1 MTVIISVN
9 SIKIKNLGFTMGDV
23 KGFIKYK
30 KYDFN
35 KINVEERLTH
45 WDEFTVPLA
54 EEELRTQ
61 GARCMDCG
69 IPFCQSGCP
78 ISNIIPDWNDL
89 VYNNNWEEA
98 YRRLNRTNNFPE
110 FTGRVCPAPCENSCT
125 LAINKDAV
133 TIKNIEVS
141 IIEKAFKEGWV
152 SASALEKRS
161 GKKIAIVGSGP
172 AGLACADEL
181 NKKSHSVTVYEK
193 NEVIGGLL
201 TLGIPNFKLDKKIVK
216 RRLDLMKDEGVEF
229 KTNTEIGKDIL
240 LSELLEKYDAI
251 VLSGGAEQPRDLPV
265 EGRNLKGI
273 HFAMDYLTQQ
283 NRTNLGQTFNGNRIS
298 AKDKNVIVIGGG
310 DTGSD
315 CIGTANRQGAKSVLN
330 LELLTQPPVERSDEN
345 PWPQWALIERTSS
358 SHEEGVEKMFSVM
371 TKKFT
376 GDNGSVKKLHGIE
389 LKFGERDPITGR
401 KPINEIL
408 GSEFTLNADLVLL
421 AMGFT
426 GPVKNNLVNEL
437 DIELDK
443 RNNIKTD
450 EHRMTNIPGIFAA
463 GDMRMGQS
471 LVVWAINEGREAAQH
486 VDKYITV

>member
-1 MTVIISVN
+1 
-9 SIKIKNLGFTMGDV
+9 MGDIQ
-23 KGFIKYK
+23 GFIKYK

-35 KINVEERLTH
+35 KEAAESRVKH
-45 WDEFTVPLA
+45 WNEFTIPLP
-54 EEELRTQ
+54 EEELKAQ

-78 ISNIIPDWNDL
+78 ISNIIPDWNDF
-89 VYNNNWEEA
+89 VYKGNWKEA
-98 YRRLNRTNNFPE
+98 FNRLNRTNNFPE
-110 FTGRVCPAPCENSCT
+110 FTGRICPAPCENSCT

-141 IIEKAFKEGWV
+141 IIEKAFSEGWV
-152 SASALEKRS
+152 TASPPEKRS

-201 TLGIPNFKLDKKIVK
+201 TLGIPNFKLDKKIVE
-216 RRLDLMKDEGVEF
+216 RRVDLMKAEGVEF

-251 VLSGGAEQPRDLPV
+251 VLSGGAEKPRDLSV

-273 HFAMDYLTQQ
+273 YFAMDYLTQQ
-283 NRTNLGQTFNGNRIS
+283 NRANMGQTFNGSRIT
-298 AKDKNVIVIGGG
+298 AEDKNVIVIGGG

-315 CIGTANRQGAKSVLN
+315 CIGTANRQGAKSVTN
-330 LELLTQPPVERSDEN
+330 LELLSKPPAERSDEN
-345 PWPQWALIERTSS
+345 PWPQWALVERSS
-358 SHEEGVEKMFSVM
+358 TSHEEGCEKIFGVM

-376 GDNGSVKKLHGIE
+376 GEDGNVSKLHGVE
-389 LKFGERDPITGR
+389 LKFGERDQKTGMR
-401 KPINEIL
+401 PMNEVS
-408 GSEFTLNADLVLL
+408 GSEFTLDADLVLL

-426 GPVKNNLVNEL
+426 GPVNNKLISEL
-437 DIELDK
+437 DIELDA
-443 RNNIKTD
+443 RSNIKTD
-450 EHRMTNIPGIFAA
+450 ENRMTNIPGIFAA
-463 GDMRMGQS
+463 GDMRRGQS
-471 LVVWAINEGREAAQH
+471 LVVWAINEGRESAEH

>member
-1 MTVIISVN
+1 
-9 SIKIKNLGFTMGDV
+9 MGDV
-23 KGFIKYK
+23 KGFIKYQKSDFK
-30 KYDFN
+30 KV
-35 KINVEERLTH
+35 NVEERLTH
-45 WDEFTVPLA
+45 WDEFTIPLA
-54 EEELRTQ
+54 EEELRVQ

-89 VYNNNWEEA
+89 VYRGNWKEA
-98 YRRLNRTNNFPE
+98 FKRLNRTNNFPE
-110 FTGRVCPAPCENSCT
+110 FTGRICPAPCENSCT

-141 IIEKAFKEGWV
+141 IIEKAFSEGWIV
-152 SASALEKRS
+152 ASPPEVRS

-181 NKKSHSVTVYEK
+181 NKNSHSVTVYEK

-201 TLGIPNFKLDKKIVK
+201 TLGIPNFKLDKKIVQ
-216 RRLDLMKDEGVEF
+216 RRIDLMKAEGIEF
-229 KTNTEIGKDIL
+229 KTNVEIGKDML
-240 LSELLEKYDAI
+240 LSELLDNFDAI
-251 VLSGGAEQPRDLPV
+251 VLAGGAEHPRDLPV
-265 EGRNLKGI
+265 EGRNLNGI

-283 NRTNLGQTFNGNRIS
+283 NRANMGQTFNGSTIN

-315 CIGTANRQGAKSVLN
+315 CIGTANRQGAKSVIN
-330 LELLTQPPVERSDEN
+330 LELLVQPPKERSEDNPWPEWALVERS
-345 PWPQWALIERTSS
+345 SS

-376 GDNGSVKKLHGIE
+376 GEDGTVKKLHGIE
-389 LKFGERDPITGR
+389 LKFGEKDPVTGR
-401 KPINEIL
+401 KPMNEII
-408 GSEFTLNADLVLL
+408 GSDFTLDADLVLL

-426 GPVKNNLVNEL
+426 GPVKNKLIGEL
-437 DIELDK
+437 DIELDD
-443 RNNIKTD
+443 RSNIKTD
-450 EHRMTNIPGIFAA
+450 ENRMTNIPGIFAA
-463 GDMRMGQS
+463 GDMRRGQS
-471 LVVWAINEGREAAQH
+471 LVVWAINEGREAAKH